1 MANWAALAGGNTPA
15 VDLQNAALNAFNAL
29 NAVPAVNLG
38 GLGNIN
44 LLRPILEHVETIE
57 AAYLDAEQAYK
68 SEDWAAAH
76 AALTRMNVAATALQG
91 NGTVGAGNTAV
102 AATACRAAL
111 NNAITN
117 DASDT
122 ATSCFTARNA
132 GLQQATAT
140 NFANDVLLTARA
152 TLAALATPA
161 ATLEAA
167 KAERAHDKIAAAVG
181 RATVAQGIFN
191 AQVAGNATL
200 GQLATTADTITHEL
214 GQVLDEA
221 KALLAL
227 PGLAGQAAQQAALQ
241 GTVDYLDKLVHGGDG
256 DRMTQS
262 RTLSQAE
269 LVNAARALTN
279 PALGTYP
286 KAMVAE
292 MLEARVAIHNPAN
305 KYYLQPEQLMQVVEP
320 LLVSGT
326 DANLGASATPVVHR
340 LLHQALDA
348 KQLIALSKEA
358 LEQPSTRTNNET
370 IALHNALLSL
380 ISQRIGTEE
389 MRPSGAPQA
398 GTPNERID
406 MLRPWLDNLHNVS
419 RGNQH
424 QIGGVVEALITQADP
439 PGATQA
445 QQLELQGKRDELY
458 AWCKDNRYMPLPPGA
473 PPNAPRVAKL
483 LPELATRILVPY
495 AAGFDTRNP

>member
-57 AAYLDAEQAYK
+57 TAYLDAEQAYK

-102 AATACRAAL
+102 AATACRTAL

-181 RATVAQGIFN
+181 RAPVAQGIFN

-279 PALGTYP
+279 PAPGTYP

-340 LLHQALDA
+340 LLHHRSRACCTSCSRCSSPPRRRRGGQW
-348 KQLIALSKEA
+348 
-358 LEQPSTRTNNET
+358 
-370 IALHNALLSL
+370 
-380 ISQRIGTEE
+380 
-389 MRPSGAPQA
+389 A
-398 GTPNERID
+398 GTARAQCCSCSRICGWSRTCR
-406 MLRPWLDNLHNVS
+406 RPWRRCS
-419 RGNQH
+419 RRWRP
-424 QIGGVVEALITQADP
+424 ARRWRAPCRRASPRRPRRLAPRRPWRKP
-439 PGATQA
+439 PRPNPKPRAA
-445 QQLELQGKRDELY
+445 SAEFVAR
-458 AWCKDNRYMPLPPGA
+458 AAPA
-473 PPNAPRVAKL
+473 PPLRRRRLHVDARL
-483 LPELATRILVPY
+483 
-495 AAGFDTRNP
+495 G